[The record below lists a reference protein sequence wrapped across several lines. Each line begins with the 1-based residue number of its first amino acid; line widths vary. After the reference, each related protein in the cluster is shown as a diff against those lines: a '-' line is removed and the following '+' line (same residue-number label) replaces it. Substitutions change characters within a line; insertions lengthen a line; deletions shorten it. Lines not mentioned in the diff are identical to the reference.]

1 MTRTTLGR
9 ICLVSAAVL
18 LLILVALPPLFSFL
32 LLIRTGEFRFDYLLT
47 AELGWFAL
55 ISALLLMVGAFL
67 QGRRQGFLATS
78 LGLLALLL
86 LILLMTLHNPPYA
99 LAIVLIILYNLTL
112 LALLVVAYRFLH

>member
-1 MTRTTLGR
+1 MLGR
-9 ICLVSAAVL
+9 IFLVSAAVL

-32 LLIRTGEFRFDYLLT
+32 LLIRSGEFRFDYLLT

-67 QGRRQGFLATS
+67 QGRHQGFLASS
-78 LGLLALLL
+78 LGLVALLL

-99 LAIVLIILYNLTL
+99 LAIVLIVLYNLTL

>member
-1 MTRTTLGR
+1 MTRTTLSR
-9 ICLVSAAVL
+9 ICLVFAAVF

-112 LALLVVAYRFLH
+112 LALLVADYRFLR

>member
-55 ISALLLMVGAFL
+55 ISALLLIVEAFL

>member
-1 MTRTTLGR
+1 MTRTTLSR
-9 ICLVSAAVL
+9 ICLVFAAVF

>member
-1 MTRTTLGR
+1 MTRTTLSR
-9 ICLVSAAVL
+9 ICLVFAAVF

-99 LAIVLIILYNLTL
+99 LAIVLIVLYNLNL
-112 LALLVVAYRFLH
+112 LALLVADYRFLR

>member
-99 LAIVLIILYNLTL
+99 LAIVLIILYNLTI

>member
-1 MTRTTLGR
+1 MTRTTLSR
-9 ICLVSAAVL
+9 ICLVFAAVF

-112 LALLVVAYRFLH
+112 LALLVVDYRFLR

>member
-1 MTRTTLGR
+1 LTRTTLSR
-9 ICLVSAAVL
+9 ICLVFAAVF

-78 LGLLALLL
+78 LSLMALLL
-86 LILLMTLHNPPYA
+86 LFLLMMLRNPPYA
-99 LAIVLIILYNLTL
+99 LAIVFG
-112 LALLVVAYRFLH
+112 R

>member
-1 MTRTTLGR
+1 MTRTTLSR
-9 ICLVSAAVL
+9 ICLVFAAVF

-99 LAIVLIILYNLTL
+99 LAIVLIVLYNLTL

>member
-1 MTRTTLGR
+1 LTRTTLGR

-99 LAIVLIILYNLTL
+99 LAIVLIILYNLTI

>member
-1 MTRTTLGR
+1 MTRTTLSR
-9 ICLVSAAVL
+9 ICLVFAAVF

-32 LLIRTGEFRFDYLLT
+32 FLIRTGEFRFDYLLT

>member
-1 MTRTTLGR
+1 MTRTTLSR
-9 ICLVSAAVL
+9 ICLVFAAVF

-78 LGLLALLL
+78 LSLMALLL
-86 LILLMTLHNPPYA
+86 LFLLMMLRNPPYA
-99 LAIVLIILYNLTL
+99 LAIVLIVLYNLNL
-112 LALLVVAYRFLH
+112 LALLVADYRFLR